1 MAIVPGTNVIA
12 REPTVAVP
20 GSVGLQDG
28 GDGPGRLIH
37 LGLVP
42 GGLRAVR
49 SAIG

>member
-28 GDGPGRLIH
+28 GDRPGQLIH
-37 LGLVP
+37 PGLAP
-42 GGLRAVR
+42 GGLPAVP